1 MPKKNYTPGELFNTA
16 PVTAE
21 KARKL
26 RQKLTP
32 AEKTLWE
39 RLRNRKFKRLKFR
52 RQHPIDRYIVDFIC
66 IEKKLVIEVDGGIH
80 QKAEQIEYD
89 RKRTADLEGF
99 GLKIIR
105 FSNEEIL
112 NNVFGVL
119 KKIETYID
127 RNDL

>member
-1 MPKKNYTPGELFNTA
+1 MPKKNYTPCELFNTA

-89 RKRTADLEGF
+89 RKRTADLEDF

>member
-66 IEKKLVIEVDGGIH
+66 IEKKLVIGFFTLPYNLTLSRLAGPFPLQSGEGGGTL
-80 QKAEQIEYD
+80 
-89 RKRTADLEGF
+89 RTAFD
-99 GLKIIR
+99 
-105 FSNEEIL
+105 
-112 NNVFGVL
+112 
-119 KKIETYID
+119 
-127 RNDL
+127 